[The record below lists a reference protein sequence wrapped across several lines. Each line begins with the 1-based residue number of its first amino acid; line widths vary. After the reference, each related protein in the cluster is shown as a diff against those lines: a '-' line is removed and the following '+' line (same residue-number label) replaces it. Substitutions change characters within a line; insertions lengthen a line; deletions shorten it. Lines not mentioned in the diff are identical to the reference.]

1 MDRERSNQ
9 IGRVAWIAIVG
20 NTLLAVLKTIAGLM
34 AGSLAVV
41 GDGIDSTTDIVA
53 SIIILFAARII
64 SKPPDRE
71 HPYGHFRAETIAT
84 KTLAFVIFFVGAQ
97 LALSTVRR
105 ILSGEYGR
113 VPDLLAIYV
122 TVASI
127 LGKIVLA
134 FLLIRAGKKLQSSML
149 LANGKNMQN
158 DILISAGVLV
168 GLVFTQVFHLP
179 ILDSITALAIS
190 LWIMKTAY
198 GIFMEANLELMDG
211 NDDPLVYSTIFQ
223 AVESVSDAANPHR
236 ARVRRLANMYIIDLD
251 IEVES
256 SKTVAQAHDIAA
268 RVERTIKGQL
278 DNVYDIMVHVEPLGN
293 VEADERYGL
302 RRNESLP

>member
-158 DILISAGVLV
+158 DILISAGVLA

-223 AVESVSDAANPHR
+223 AVESVSGAANPHR

>member
-20 NTLLAVLKTIAGLM
+20 NTLLALLKTIAGLM
-34 AGSLAVV
+34 AGSLAVL

-53 SIIILFAARII
+53 SIITLFAARII

-97 LALSTVRR
+97 LALSTARR

-113 VPDLLAIYV
+113 VPELLAIYV
-122 TVASI
+122 TVISI
-127 LGKIVLA
+127 LGKIILA
-134 FLLIRAGKKLQSSML
+134 FLLTRAGKKLQSSML

-168 GLVFTQVFHLP
+168 GLVFTQVFRLP
-179 ILDSITALAIS
+179 LVDSITALAIS
-190 LWIMKTAY
+190 LWIMKTAF

-211 NDDPLVYSTIFQ
+211 NDDPLVYSVIFQ
-223 AVESVSDAANPHR
+223 AVENVSGAANPHR

-256 SKTVAQAHDIAA
+256 SKTVAQAHDIAI
-268 RVERTIKGQL
+268 RVEQTIKGQL

-293 VEADERYGL
+293 VETEERYGL
-302 RRNESLP
+302 RHNTDS